1 MDNINL
7 QRIEGYTVQLVAE
20 DVWAIDEFGA
30 DIIYLVKG
38 EKSAAVIDTGSGF
51 GNLKKVIETLTDLPY
66 VVLNTHG
73 HLDHV
78 GGNHEFGKAYL
89 SEKDFKMADTE
100 KLRSGWKKYVE
111 KTKKEPGFY
120 GTEYI
125 IEGREPGDFQM
136 LPLSEHQIF
145 DLGVKL
151 LALRS
156 RGNRSL
162 VYVYREKQLAQNL
175 NRPGVARFLE
185 KYGYEN
191 TEPEQCL
198 ALLKKRFEASEDF
211 PHEIGIFLDYPLGD
225 VIGFI
230 QNGGQN
236 YKCSGCWKVYCNE
249 CEALKMFQKYHKCR
263 EVYRNLWAKG
273 RSVLQLTVAA

>member
-89 SEKDFKMADTE
+89 S
-100 KLRSGWKKYVE
+100 
-111 KTKKEPGFY
+111 
-120 GTEYI
+120 GT
-125 IEGREPGDFQM
+125 
-136 LPLSEHQIF
+136 
-145 DLGVKL
+145 
-151 LALRS
+151 
-156 RGNRSL
+156 
-162 VYVYREKQLAQNL
+162 
-175 NRPGVARFLE
+175 
-185 KYGYEN
+185 
-191 TEPEQCL
+191 
-198 ALLKKRFEASEDF
+198 
-211 PHEIGIFLDYPLGD
+211 
-225 VIGFI
+225 
-230 QNGGQN
+230 
-236 YKCSGCWKVYCNE
+236 
-249 CEALKMFQKYHKCR
+249 
-263 EVYRNLWAKG
+263 
-273 RSVLQLTVAA
+273 

>member
-100 KLRSGWKKYVE
+100 KLRSGWKHYVE

-145 DLGVKL
+145 DLG
-151 LALRS
+151 
-156 RGNRSL
+156 GRSL
-162 VYVYREKQLAQNL
+162 EVLFT
-175 NRPGVARFLE
+175 PGHTPGSVVFLDRKNKFLFAGDSVVSTPILIFDTYSSTVKE
-185 KYGYEN
+185 YAEG
-191 TEPEQCL
+191 
-198 ALLKKRFEASEDF
+198 LKKLDKEDF
-211 PHEIGIFLDYPLGD
+211 ELIFPGHFLRPIGKAIP
-225 VIGFI
+225 
-230 QNGGQN
+230 
-236 YKCSGCWKVYCNE
+236 SRS
-249 CEALKMFQKYHKCR
+249 YHMC
-263 EVYRNLWAKG
+263 
-273 RSVLQLTVAA
+273 